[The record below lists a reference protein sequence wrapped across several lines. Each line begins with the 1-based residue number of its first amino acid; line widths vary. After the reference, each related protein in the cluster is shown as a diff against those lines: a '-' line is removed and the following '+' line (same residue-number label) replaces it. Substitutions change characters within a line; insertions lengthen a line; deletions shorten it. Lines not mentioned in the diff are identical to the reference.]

1 MANGIL
7 NMTRGLGHIT
17 GPGPDRAGLH
27 PSTTAREPPPRRRGQ
42 RDDADVIKQLRRAR
56 LVGRAC
62 ERGPY
67 LFHDLAGTADA
78 AEQRPSTPAGAA
90 PARYLFQS
98 GTPSQT
104 PACAALLPVALMP

>member
-1 MANGIL
+1 LGTSL
-7 NMTRGLGHIT
+7 GLTLTGLACTLHD
-17 GPGPDRAGLH
+17 GPG
-27 PSTTAREPPPRRRGQ
+27 TATPAARPG
-42 RDDADVIKQLRRAR
+42 DADVIKQLRRAR

-90 PARYLFQS
+90 PA
-98 GTPSQT
+98 
-104 PACAALLPVALMP
+104 

>member
-27 PSTTAREPPPRRRGQ
+27 PSTTAGEPPPRRRGQ
-42 RDDADVIKQLRRAR
+42 QDDADVIKQLRRAR

-67 LFHDLAGTADA
+67 LFHDLADA
-78 AEQRPSTPAGAA
+78 AEQRPSPPDAA
-90 PARYLFQS
+90 PA
-98 GTPSQT
+98 
-104 PACAALLPVALMP
+104 